1 MTIKILCGKL
11 YDGRRAELQEDQ
23 EILIEGKLI
32 QAVGRNLPSPE
43 NTEMIDLKDATVTP
57 GMIDAH
63 VHPSYFDW
71 RDVYQDTMFN
81 SDGYRALAVS
91 NCARKTLAAGFTT
104 IRTMGWF
111 REDYVLDVK
120 RAIEEGHL
128 EGSRLVV
135 APHLLGTEGGHGDMS
150 QIARTNPM
158 VTDYLMKTYPG
169 IGCGAD
175 FFTAAVRHDVKLGAD
190 FIKIMATG
198 GLATPYDDPADIQ
211 LNDAELKAIF
221 DTARGLGKSVTA
233 HAYSS
238 ELIQKLIGF
247 DIQGIEHGTM
257 MDEETAR
264 MMEDNNVYLVP
275 TLCPTDDAVYMDEE
289 SLRQKSDNF
298 RRKLM
303 KYQGALQESRKV
315 ILNSNIKLG
324 YGTDFVSVHQC
335 YESGYEYSAFLRN
348 GFDPFRALQAAT
360 KNNAE
365 ICEIDDIVGT
375 IEVGKYADISAWRRD
390 LLADPNALRDCAFV
404 MKEGKIYTPESQID
418 WP

>member
-11 YDGRRAELQEDQ
+11 YDGRKAELQEGQ
-23 EILIEGKLI
+23 EILIEGKSI
-32 QAVGRNLPSPE
+32 EAVGRNLACPE
-43 NTEMIDLKDATVTP
+43 NTEIIDLMDATVTP

-71 RDVYQDTMFN
+71 RDVYRDTTHN
-81 SDGYRALAVS
+81 SDGYRALAVG
-91 NCARKTLAAGFTT
+91 NCARRTLAAGFTT

-111 REDYVLDVK
+111 REDYALDAK

-128 EGSRLVV
+128 QGSRLIV
-135 APHLLGTEGGHGDMS
+135 APHLLGTEGGHGDMTQVVRS
-150 QIARTNPM
+150 NPA
-158 VTDYLMKTYPG
+158 VADYLMHSYPG

-175 FFTAAVRHDVKLGAD
+175 FFAAAVRREVKLGAD

-198 GLATPYDDPADIQ
+198 GLATPHDDPTDIQ

-247 DIQGIEHGTM
+247 GVQGIEHGTM
-257 MDEETAR
+257 MDEQTAR
-264 MMEDNNVYLVP
+264 MMEEGRVYLVP
-275 TLCPTDDAVYMDEE
+275 TLCPTDDVVHMDEE
-289 SLRQKSDNF
+289 SMLQKSANF

-303 KYQGALQESRKV
+303 KYQKALQESRKI

-335 YESGYEYSAFLRN
+335 YECGYEYSAFLRN

-375 IEVGKYADISAWRRD
+375 IEVGKYADIAAWRRD
-390 LLADPNALRDCAFV
+390 LLTDPNALRDCSFV
-404 MKEGKIYTPESQID
+404 MKEGKVYAAESQID
-418 WP
+418 LE